1 VMQAQPDRGL
11 PCGAVRRSIST
22 EKAYATGMVDEDAE
36 LRAFFCGTSFFGGL
50 DPPMIDLVMS
60 LLKER
65 HFAKGAIVFKEGEN
79 GNSMYVVRSGS
90 LIVTRRRS
98 DGSDV
103 RLLMI
108 RKGDHFGVTA
118 LIEMEARPFSCMAEQ
133 DTVLYELTNA
143 DMYKFYKADSMAYI
157 LLLQNISRE
166 LCRRLRKAA
175 LRIAALEDSL
185 HKGQ

>member
-1 VMQAQPDRGL
+1 
-11 PCGAVRRSIST
+11 
-22 EKAYATGMVDEDAE
+22 MVDGAPPGATD
-36 LRAFFCGTSFFGGL
+36 LRTFFCGTSFFGGL
-50 DPPMIDLVMS
+50 APPMVDRMMG

-65 HFAKGAIVFKEGEN
+65 RFPKGATIFKEGEN
-79 GNSMYVVRSGS
+79 GSSMYIVRSGS
-90 LIVTRRRS
+90 LLIARRCS

-118 LIEMEARPFSCMAEQ
+118 LIEMEARAFSCVAEEES
-133 DTVLYELTNA
+133 VLYELTNA
-143 DMYKFYKADSMAYI
+143 DLYQFYKTDPKAYI

-175 LRIAALEDSL
+175 VRIAALEDAL
-185 HKGQ
+185 HKPP